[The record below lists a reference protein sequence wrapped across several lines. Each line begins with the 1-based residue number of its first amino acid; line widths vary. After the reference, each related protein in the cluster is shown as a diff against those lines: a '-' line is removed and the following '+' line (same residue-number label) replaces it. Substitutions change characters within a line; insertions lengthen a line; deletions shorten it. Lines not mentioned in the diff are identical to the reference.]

1 MRYSWTYSPFLSL
14 LFILSCL
21 DSGICLDNQQ
31 TQVMKNLSSYIP
43 SWKTAKSDNP
53 CGWSGVICTADGSSV
68 TALHMSGFGLNGNA
82 WQTICQLQALQVLDV
97 SNNVLPTPADND
109 IQACTS
115 LVSLNISSNFM
126 LGSLPS
132 LARMHNLQ
140 YLDVSYNILG
150 KDFGPQIQSLTDLKV
165 LNLTRNQFS
174 GSIPSLLGFQLNLEK
189 LDLSH
194 NNFSGEFPQELV
206 NCTNLDFLDLSFNM
220 LKGNIPDSIGNFSNL
235 RVLNVSA
242 NNFSGEIPGTLG
254 NLSSLT
260 HLSSNQNQLSGSIP
274 YQLANLK
281 GLRFLDLSYNRL
293 KGSIPPELFTL
304 SNLQAL
310 DLTENL
316 LTGQIP
322 QNFSSNLFRLRIGNN
337 SLNGSISST
346 IGNASGLTYLEM
358 NNNLLDGQI
367 PQQLAK
373 CTSLQLLDLSHNKLT
388 GSLTDPLASL
398 KHLQVLKLPNNHFN
412 GIIPGGLSNLSNLS
426 FIDLSGNFLSGVIPP
441 EVFELKKLQN
451 LRLQD
456 NNLTGTV
463 PKNVRYAVSLLELQL
478 GGNNLSGTI
487 PQEIGSVSK
496 LQIQLNLSCNSLH
509 GEIPSSISGL
519 TTLEILDLSNN
530 NLTGEVP
537 SSLIAMGSLTLLN
550 ISNNRLTGVLPKF
563 PNSPK
568 HLIIIDTG
576 NPGLSTGQSGSA
588 PAPSARKKI
597 SAILIIGVAV
607 AGAVF
612 AIVAVGLFIVASK
625 YFRRGDQQMPEVQL
639 ARKIEGH
646 FIHPDSIHRL
656 RIDFEKGVEAT
667 LDPANVFLKNKFS
680 TYYKA
685 VMPSGIS
692 YSVKKLNW
700 SDRIFKSG
708 SYRKLGAELEK
719 QGKLRHPNILTPLAH
734 VLDTD
739 SAYLFYE
746 YVHKGSLS
754 EFLHTS
760 NVSVLDWPSRCRIAI
775 GVAQGL
781 AFLHGCQ
788 HPIFHLDLTTKNI
801 LLKSLTE
808 PQIGDIEL
816 CKIVDPSK
824 STGSISAIAGS
835 VGYVPPE
842 YAYTMRVTAAG
853 NVYSFGVI
861 LLELLTRRT
870 PITSGMDLAKWVQ
883 STLSGEET
891 WEQVLDTGIR
901 NFSVQIQNEMIAMLK
916 VALSCVSSS
925 PESRPKM
932 RNVVGMLQ
940 MVRQVAE

>member
-1 MRYSWTYSPFLSL
+1 MKSL
-14 LFILSCL
+14 LNF
-21 DSGICLDNQQ
+21 
-31 TQVMKNLSSYIP
+31 SS
-43 SWKTAKSDNP
+43 SWRNASSSDP
-53 CGWSGVICTADGSSV
+53 CDWGGVNCTADRSSV
-68 TALHMSGFGLNGNA
+68 IELHMSSFGLNGNR
-82 WQTICQLQALQVLDV
+82 WPTVCQLQNLKVLDVSNNSLSTPSDNDIKACTSLISLNISANLMSGPFPSLVPMRKLQVLDV
-97 SNNVLPTPADND
+97 S
-109 IQACTS
+109 
-115 LVSLNISSNFM
+115 
-126 LGSLPS
+126 
-132 LARMHNLQ
+132 HNGF
-140 YLDVSYNILG
+140 VG
-150 KDFGPQIQSLTDLKV
+150 KFGPQIK
-165 LNLTRNQFS
+165 NLTELTELHLTYNDFKCT
-174 GSIPSLLGFQLNLEK
+174 IPSLLGSLGSLQK
-189 LDLSH
+189 LD
-194 NNFSGEFPQELV
+194 FSENAFEGEFPEVLLK
-206 NCTNLDFLDLSFNM
+206 CTKLTYLDLSFN
-220 LKGNIPDSIGNFSNL
+220 LLNGKIPESIWNL
-235 RVLNVSA
+235 ASLS
-242 NNFSGEIPGTLG
+242 TLI
-254 NLSSLT
+254 
-260 HLSSNQNQLSGSIP
+260 LSSNNLSGMIPESLSRLGKLTRFASNKNQLTGRIP
-274 YQLANLK
+274 VQLANLTLLK
-281 GLRFLDLSYNRL
+281 FLDLSYNRL
-293 KGSIPPELFTL
+293 NGSIPPEIFGL
-304 SNLQAL
+304 SNLRTL
-310 DLTENL
+310 DLTNNL
-316 LTGQIP
+316 LAGPIP
-322 QNFSSNLFRLRIGNN
+322 QNFSRSLYRLRLGQN
-337 SLNGSISST
+337 SLQGNIPST
-346 IGNASGLTYLEM
+346 IGNGLGLTYLEL
-358 NNNLLDGQI
+358 NNNSLDGQI
-367 PQQLAK
+367 PQQLGN
-373 CTSLQLLDLSHNKLT
+373 CSSLQLLDLSDNSLR
-388 GSLTDPLASL
+388 GSLTNQLPSL
-398 KHLQVLKLPNNHFN
+398 RQLQVLKLPNNKFS
-412 GIIPGGLSNLSNLS
+412 GSIPDILSTFSMLSY
-426 FIDLSGNFLSGVIPP
+426 IDLSGNLLSGPIPSNI
-441 EVFELKKLQN
+441 FNLSKLQN
-451 LRLQD
+451 LRLQ
-456 NNLTGTV
+456 NNKLTGAI
-463 PKNVRYAVSLLELQL
+463 PRSVRDSQALLELQF
-478 GGNNLSGTI
+478 GGNNLSGKI
-487 PQEIGSVSK
+487 PAEIGSITK
-496 LQIQLNLSCNSLH
+496 LQIQLNLSRNSLE
-509 GEIPSSISGL
+509 GEIPSTLSSLI
-519 TTLEILDLSNN
+519 TLEILDLSNN
-530 NLTGEVP
+530 KLTGEIP
-537 SSLIAMGSLTLLN
+537 ISLTAMSSLTLLN
-550 ISNNRLTGVLPKF
+550 VSNNKLTGILPKF
-563 PNSPK
+563 PNSTRA
-568 HLIIIDTG
+568 LIIIDTG
-576 NPGLSTGQSGSA
+576 NPGLYTTRPYSSA
-588 PAPSARKKI
+588 PTASARKKI
-597 SAILIIGVAV
+597 SAILIIGVAA

-612 AIVAVGLFIVASK
+612 AIGAVALFTVASK
-625 YFRRGDQQMPEVQL
+625 YFRRGDQEMPEVQL

-760 NVSVLDWPSRCRIAI
+760 NASVLDWPSRCRIAI

-788 HPIFHLDLTTKNI
+788 HPIFHLDLTAKNI

-861 LLELLTRRT
+861 LLELLTGRT

-891 WEQVLDTGIR
+891 WEQILDKGIR
-901 NFSVQIQNEMIAMLK
+901 NFSLQIQNEMIAMLK